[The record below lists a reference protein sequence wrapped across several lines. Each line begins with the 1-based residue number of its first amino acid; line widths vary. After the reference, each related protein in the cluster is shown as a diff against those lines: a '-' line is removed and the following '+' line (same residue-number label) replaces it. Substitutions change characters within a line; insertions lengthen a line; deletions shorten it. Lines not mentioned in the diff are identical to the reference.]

1 MAAAARWRAPLV
13 FEVRDLWPEAPIQMG
28 ALRNPLLRRS
38 ARAARAPRA
47 APRHSGDRAVA
58 RDRARRGGGRRA
70 GRAGGPRAQRRGPR
84 SVPRGT
90 GAGAIS
96 SSATSGPWARPTTST
111 AVVEAARLLDGVE
124 FVLMGDGKHRARL
137 ERSAPANVTFSGT
150 AAGGKAEVAELAARS
165 SACLTVF
172 KDVPVLATN
181 SPNKLFDTFAAGRP
195 AIVNM
200 DGWMRSLVEDNDAGL
215 YVRAGDARDL
225 ADKIAWLR
233 DHRRGRRANGRE
245 RAGAGRAR
253 VRPRPARGSRARP
266 CWRRR
271 RTAERDRALLL
282 RRQHERARGSA
293 GLPGRRSRRTHPRRS
308 RPRGARA
315 RQRLGRRLGRG
326 GARSLP
332 RGSPA
337 RARPAPRQ
345 GGERLAA
352 AARIAGPLLSAAQ
365 RGLRA
370 ARGGGAGAARRA
382 RTTSARRGRRRA
394 AAH

>member
-1 MAAAARWRAPLV
+1 MIYATSPPLTMALPAMAAAARWRAPLV

-38 ARAARAPRA
+38 ARLLERLVLRRAARVIALSPGIER
-47 APRHSGDRAVA
+47 GVVA
-58 RDRARRGGGRRA
+58 
-70 GRAGGPRAQRRGPR
+70 
-84 SVPRGT
+84 
-90 GAGAIS
+90 AGAPAERVALVPNAADLDLFRVAPAPERFVVS
-96 SSATSGPWARPTTST
+96 YFGTMGEANDLT

-233 DHRRGRRANGRE
+233 DHREDAARMGANARAL
-245 RAGAGRAR
+245 
-253 VRPRPARGSRARP
+253 
-266 CWRRR
+266 
-271 RTAERDRALLL
+271 AEREFDRDLLADRALAVL
-282 RRQHERARGSA
+282 E
-293 GLPGRRSRRTHPRRS
+293 
-308 RPRGARA
+308 
-315 RQRLGRRLGRG
+315 
-326 GARSLP
+326 
-332 RGSPA
+332 
-337 RARPAPRQ
+337 
-345 GGERLAA
+345 EAA
-352 AARIAGPLLSAAQ
+352 DR
-365 RGLRA
+365 
-370 ARGGGAGAARRA
+370 
-382 RTTSARRGRRRA
+382 
-394 AAH
+394 